1 MTLENLQSVGRLK
14 AHKASAVE
22 IRRLLASA
30 ELALA
35 DARRSQN
42 SPATRFDMGYK
53 AIMQC
58 ALAALMANGFR
69 PSTSQAGHQ
78 QTTIQTLPKTIG
90 LSADRMTILDSF
102 RRARNL
108 SDYEGEPVEDAKVRE
123 CIEWAE
129 ALLGD
134 VREWLKKNRTD
145 LVWSARD
152 E

>member
-1 MTLENLQSVGRLK
+1 MTLENLQNIGKLQSHEPTAL
-14 AHKASAVE
+14 E

-30 ELALA
+30 EAALA
-35 DARRSQN
+35 DAKRPQN
-42 SPATRFDMGYK
+42 NAATRFDVGYK

-69 PSTSQAGHQ
+69 PSTSEPGHQ

-90 LSADRMTILDSF
+90 LPADKMKVLDAF
-102 RRARNL
+102 RRARNM

-129 ALLGD
+129 ALLSN
-134 VREWLKKNRTD
+134 VRSWIKKNKPK
-145 LVWSARD
+145 LL
-152 E
+152 

>member
-1 MTLENLQSVGRLK
+1 MTLENLLGIGRLHP
-14 AHKASAVE
+14 HKATATE
-22 IRRLLASA
+22 IRRLLVSA
-30 ELALA
+30 EAALA

-42 SPATRFDMGYK
+42 SSATRFDMAYK
-53 AIMQC
+53 AIMQR

-69 PSTSQAGHQ
+69 PSTSEAGHQ

-90 LSADRMTILDSF
+90 LPAEKMKVLDSF

-129 ALLGD
+129 ILAENVRAWIGNNQPGLL
-134 VREWLKKNRTD
+134 
-145 LVWSARD
+145 
-152 E
+152 

>member
-1 MTLENLQSVGRLK
+1 MTLENLLSIGRLK
-14 AHKASAVE
+14 AHKASAIE

-30 ELALA
+30 EAALA
-35 DARRSQN
+35 DANRLQN
-42 SPATRFDMGYK
+42 SAATRFDMGYK

-69 PSTSQAGHQ
+69 PSTNEPGHQ

-90 LSADRMTILDSF
+90 LPADRMKILDGF

-123 CIEWAE
+123 CVEWAE
-129 ALLGD
+129 ALLANI
-134 VREWLKKNRTD
+134 REWLKKNQPD
-145 LVWSARD
+145 LL
-152 E
+152 

>member
-1 MTLENLQSVGRLK
+1 MTLENLLSVGRLK
-14 AHKASAVE
+14 PHKATATE

-30 ELALA
+30 EAALA
-35 DARRSQN
+35 DARRVQN
-42 SPATRFDMGYK
+42 SAATRFDMGYK

-90 LSADRMTILDSF
+90 LSANRMTILDSF

-129 ALLGD
+129 ALLAN
-134 VREWLKKNRTD
+134 VRDWLKKNQPD
-145 LVWSARD
+145 IL
-152 E
+152 

>member
-1 MTLENLQSVGRLK
+1 MTLENSLGIGRLHP
-14 AHKASAVE
+14 HKATATE

-30 ELALA
+30 EAALT

-42 SPATRFDMGYK
+42 SAATRFDMGYK

-69 PSTSQAGHQ
+69 PSTSEAGHQ

-90 LSADRMTILDSF
+90 LPAEKMKVLDSF

-129 ALLGD
+129 RLLEN
-134 VREWLKKNRTD
+134 VRTWIKNNQPG
-145 LVWSARD
+145 LL
-152 E
+152 